1 MLSTPSR
8 YSAMHG
14 PPDRLLFGVSGVPES
29 SPKPS
34 TEAGIVRCRELGL
47 DALEMAMVQKVTM
60 GAATAARVRATAE
73 REDIALS
80 LHAPYYIN
88 LNSRDPQKLADSQQR
103 ILAAARVGDLCGA
116 RNIVLHLGFYH
127 DNTPA
132 ETTTIIQRHLAPV
145 VEALA
150 AEGSGAVLRPEV
162 MGRLSQWG
170 DLDEVLD
177 LCAAL
182 PPCLPCVDFAH
193 LHARHGRD
201 NTYDEF
207 LANLDTMAARLGRR
221 ALDDMHIHMSG
232 IAYGKHGEQH
242 HLAFADADFAYR
254 DCLRALRDRDCKG
267 LIIGESPARE
277 WDVQML
283 QQAWREL
290 QDQSVMRRDAGVKRE
305 A

>member
-1 MLSTPSR
+1 MP
-8 YSAMHG
+8 G
-14 PPDRLLFGVSGVPES
+14 PPDRLLFGVSGVPVS
-29 SPKPS
+29 SAKPS

-73 REDIALS
+73 REDIVLS
-80 LHAPYYIN
+80 VHAPYYIN
-88 LNSRDPQKLADSQQR
+88 LNSRDSQKLADSQRR

-132 ETTTIIQRHLAPV
+132 ETTAILERHLTPV
-145 VEALA
+145 METLA
-150 AEGSGAVLRPEV
+150 AEGSQAVLRPET
-162 MGRLSQWG
+162 MGRVSQWG
-170 DLDEVLD
+170 DLAEALD

-182 PPCLPCVDFAH
+182 PRCLPCIDFAH

-201 NTYDEF
+201 NTYAEF
-207 LANLDTMAARLGRR
+207 LAILDAIEGRLGRP

-232 IAYGKHGEQH
+232 IAYGEKGEQH

-254 DCLRALRDRDCKG
+254 DCLRALRDRKCKG
-267 LIIGESPARE
+267 LVIGESPARE
-277 WDVQML
+277 QDVQVL
-283 QQAWREL
+283 QQVWREL
-290 QDQSVMRRDAGVKRE
+290 EGEIDGRDEVALHHE
-305 A
+305 T